1 MDIGLG
7 SMVIRQ
13 PDSDFVMCVTA
24 DAGDH
29 LFCVSTD
36 RQKSI
41 RAWFTRDELRP
52 ARWAAPGTVPS

>member
-1 MDIGLG
+1 
-7 SMVIRQ
+7 MVIRQ